1 MNNNLPTM
9 SSYLTNDVTKKYLE
23 NVLGQKS
30 SQFITALSTMVGSNS
45 QLNQCDRKSLMG
57 CALKAVGM
65 GLSFDPNLG
74 FAYVIPYNDN
84 QSGEKLAQFQM
95 GVKGFIQ
102 LAQRSGQIRKL
113 NAMAVK
119 EGEFKGRDMF
129 GDPIIEW
136 LPENERV
143 EKDTIGYMAGIQT
156 NSGFEKVIYWTM
168 EEVKKHAEK
177 YSQSYRNSLRTG
189 KTNNVVWV
197 DNFDRMAEKTVLKA
211 LISKYAPMSTELA
224 EAVKYDQ
231 SVVSIDPLTNEENV
245 TYIDND
251 NRDKN
256 VILISKEKIK
266 ILASLLKDRD
276 LEELT
281 GYKALKYIPES
292 EYENVKKGLE
302 ELND

>member
-1 MNNNLPTM
+1 
-9 SSYLTNDVTKKYLE
+9 
-23 NVLGQKS
+23 
-30 SQFITALSTMVGSNS
+30 
-45 QLNQCDRKSLMG
+45 
-57 CALKAVGM
+57 
-65 GLSFDPNLG
+65 
-74 FAYVIPYNDN
+74 
-84 QSGEKLAQFQM
+84 
-95 GVKGFIQ
+95 
-102 LAQRSGQIRKL
+102 
-113 NAMAVK
+113 
-119 EGEFKGRDMF
+119 
-129 GDPIIEW
+129 
-136 LPENERV
+136 
-143 EKDTIGYMAGIQT
+143 
-156 NSGFEKVIYWTM
+156 
-168 EEVKKHAEK
+168 
-177 YSQSYRNSLRTG
+177 
-189 KTNNVVWV
+189 
-197 DNFDRMAEKTVLKA
+197 MAEKTVLKA

-251 NRDKN
+251 NSDKN